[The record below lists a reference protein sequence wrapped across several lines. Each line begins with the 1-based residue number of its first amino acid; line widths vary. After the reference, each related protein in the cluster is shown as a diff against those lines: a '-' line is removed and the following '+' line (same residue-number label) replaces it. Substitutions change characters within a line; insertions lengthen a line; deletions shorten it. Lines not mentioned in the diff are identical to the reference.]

1 MVSVCGESLWRE
13 FVVRVCGESVWC
25 VWRWMGVG
33 SGEGHSK
40 ITGHNTPPP
49 QKCTGLT
56 AGGRPSQEMGTGGVG
71 GGGLRTGRAQIF
83 DTNK

>member
-1 MVSVCGESLWRE
+1 MVCVVSLCGDGWGL
-13 FVVRVCGESVWC
+13 
-25 VWRWMGVG
+25 GVG
-33 SGEGHSK
+33 KGIAK
-40 ITGHNTPPP
+40 LRDTIPPPP